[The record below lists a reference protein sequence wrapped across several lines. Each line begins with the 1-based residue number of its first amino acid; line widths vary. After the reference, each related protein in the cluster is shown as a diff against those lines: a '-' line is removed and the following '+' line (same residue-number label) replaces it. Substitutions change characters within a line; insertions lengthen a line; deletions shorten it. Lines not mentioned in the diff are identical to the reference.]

1 MKKAYYIL
9 LGILLISL
17 VAATIPVDNWDFK
30 DYYNLTNV
38 NNLTSNYLSVLNNII
53 SSGNVTAQYFF
64 GNGSQLIGITHDN
77 ESWNESY
84 ADTLYVNITG
94 DTMTGNLIIGSNNF
108 STTNV
113 GIGTVSP
120 GANLEIK
127 GGGVGNDQPGT
138 LRLNNGHTTLTADDE
153 LGAIEFWNSDTSS
166 PSPNISARIVGIVES
181 DGRYAGLSF
190 ETGIAGSA
198 TEAVR
203 IDENGKVGIGT
214 TSPGERLDVQGN
226 ISVQDMIIGQSNNV
240 RIGDAG
246 VDTHSLTADDDLFV
260 SGKLEVDGDSY
271 FDGIVNFFSTIGTAL
286 NLGGNDL
293 QNVTNIDGYEEVIN
307 MEDNV
312 TFAGDKDIHYGEVD
326 INNDL
331 NPQADIKQGDT
342 NNLLLFNRTIN
353 GTHIIFDSPQG
364 LPFIFKEDLDVA
376 GNITGNQIYGEMY
389 CKNDT
394 GCGVV
399 DLVTQDVY
407 VAMANQTAG
416 NLNGFT
422 LNGAS
427 NLTAQVSGLYQVN
440 AKASISGGTP
450 AGDYGMKLYLNE
462 TGQNNCYDNF
472 KVSADHISMI
482 ITCLV
487 RINAGQN
494 ISIRFDD
501 HMNPV
506 TDITIYAT
514 NVNLLRIGN

>member
-113 GIGTVSP
+113 GIG
-120 GANLEIK
+120 N
-127 GGGVGNDQPGT
+127 
-138 LRLNNGHTTLTADDE
+138 TT
-153 LGAIEFWNSDTSS
+153 
-166 PSPNISARIVGIVES
+166 PNQKL
-181 DGRYAGLSF
+181 Y
-190 ETGIAGSA
+190 
-198 TEAVR
+198 
-203 IDENGKVGIGT
+203 
-214 TSPGERLDVQGN
+214 VQGN